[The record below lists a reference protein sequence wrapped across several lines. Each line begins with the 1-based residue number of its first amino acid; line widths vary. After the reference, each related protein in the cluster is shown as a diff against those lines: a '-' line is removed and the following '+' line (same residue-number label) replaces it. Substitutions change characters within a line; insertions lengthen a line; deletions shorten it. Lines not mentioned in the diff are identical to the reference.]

1 MGGEPS
7 FRLPEKVIAQYTDVL
22 TEKPVGLTRNY
33 AWWWEFYRLAGLK
46 YTRQPENA

>member
-33 AWWWEFYRLAGLK
+33 AWQRGFYCLAGSKLV
-46 YTRQPENA
+46 R